1 MLNFY
6 RRCSPWPVHG
16 KWHTSLLYAVYPSLG
31 QSKDDGTFAT
41 SVIKPICCPCSD
53 LCYLFFCNRQC
64 RLFVFIASPHT
75 ISGASQDL
83 SARDI
88 HSPYGSRAAMGWV
101 KDSLRKPNMKRPYT
115 SVTNCQGLRFARF
128 ETKLYGHFIGKF
140 GPASHRRST
149 AHPFLL

>member
-1 MLNFY
+1 MGSCEEY
-6 RRCSPWPVHG
+6 
-16 KWHTSLLYAVYPSLG
+16 TSEY
-31 QSKDDGTFAT
+31 
-41 SVIKPICCPCSD
+41 
-53 LCYLFFCNRQC
+53 
-64 RLFVFIASPHT
+64 
-75 ISGASQDL
+75 ISTKAFKLIG
-83 SARDI
+83 I
-88 HSPYGSRAAMGWV
+88 GSITQPFGYHII